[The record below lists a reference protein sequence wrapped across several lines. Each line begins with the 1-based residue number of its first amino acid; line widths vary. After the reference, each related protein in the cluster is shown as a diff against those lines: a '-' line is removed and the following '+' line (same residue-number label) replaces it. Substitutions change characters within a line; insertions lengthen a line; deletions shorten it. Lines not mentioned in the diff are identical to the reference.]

1 MAPPIPATKVW
12 PFAKDILIIAII
24 PMIGWV
30 IKIEVSN
37 AQRDSEIQQLN
48 QASGR
53 VRDLDARVQTN
64 AIQMARME
72 EKIDAV
78 NRRLDG
84 IHSEM
89 RDYFSRIPR

>member
-1 MAPPIPATKVW
+1 MSPPIPVTKVW

-24 PMIGWV
+24 PMFAWV

-53 VRDLDARVQTN
+53 LRDLDARVQTN

-89 RDYFSRIPR
+89 RDYFSRVPR